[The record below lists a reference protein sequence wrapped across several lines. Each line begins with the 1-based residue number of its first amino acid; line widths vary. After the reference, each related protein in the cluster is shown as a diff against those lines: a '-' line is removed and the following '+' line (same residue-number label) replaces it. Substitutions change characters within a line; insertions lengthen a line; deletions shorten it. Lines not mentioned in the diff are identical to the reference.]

1 MAKPRNGGRV
11 GRSHTSDDPIMRTS
25 TARRWTGLAICFA
38 SLCQMATA
46 DDNVLGLPVP
56 KDAERPGAVVLH
68 GGGRISEDVFD
79 RFVELAGGKDAQ
91 IVFVPS
97 AGWRPSDYPNE
108 GAFLE
113 VMRSRFS
120 SWVALATSKRIK
132 RFQFLYTDSPRA
144 AESAIFVK
152 PLETATGV
160 WFSGGDQTRLN
171 YRFVGNYPN
180 QTKFQ
185 IAVRQVLERGGVVGG
200 TSAGTA
206 AMPEIMTLWQ
216 QYEDYDAP
224 ATAVAAHGLGLFSNA
239 IVEQHFDARGG
250 RLERFTGLLRDSDK
264 LNRLAGRDGVG
275 VKMLGLAVEERS
287 ALIVRGDRLEVL
299 GNANSH
305 VFAKS
310 NQGKTLTWHELGVS
324 ESARLRR
331 DESGTVELL
340 RK

>member
-1 MAKPRNGGRV
+1 M
-11 GRSHTSDDPIMRTS
+11 
-25 TARRWTGLAICFA
+25 
-38 SLCQMATA
+38 
-46 DDNVLGLPVP
+46 
-56 KDAERPGAVVLH
+56 
-68 GGGRISEDVFD
+68 
-79 RFVELAGGKDAQ
+79 
-91 IVFVPS
+91 
-97 AGWRPSDYPNE
+97 
-108 GAFLE
+108 
-113 VMRSRFS
+113 
-120 SWVALATSKRIK
+120 
-132 RFQFLYTDSPRA
+132 
-144 AESAIFVK
+144 K

-171 YRFVGNYPN
+171 YRFVGDYPN
-180 QTKFQ
+180 QTRFQ
-185 IAVRQVLERGGVVGG
+185 VAVRQVLERGGVVGG
-200 TSAGTA
+200 TSVGTA

-224 ATAVAAHGLGLFSNA
+224 ATAVAAYGLGLFSNA

-264 LNRLAGRDGVG
+264 LNRLAGRNGVG
-275 VKMLGLAVEERS
+275 STMLGLAIEERS

-310 NQGKTLTWHELGVS
+310 NQGKTLTWHELGTG

>member
-1 MAKPRNGGRV
+1 
-11 GRSHTSDDPIMRTS
+11 MRTVA
-25 TARRWTGLAICFA
+25 ARCWTGVTILMA
-38 SLCQMATA
+38 SLCQATTA
-46 DDNVLGLPVP
+46 DENVLGLPVP

-79 RFVELAGGKDAQ
+79 RFVELSGGQEAQ

-97 AGWRPSDYPNE
+97 AGWRPSDFPNE
-108 GAFLE
+108 RAFLE
-113 VMRSRFS
+113 VMQSRFS

-132 RFQFLYTDSPRA
+132 RFQFLYTDSPNA
-144 AESAIFVK
+144 AEVAAFVK
-152 PLETATGV
+152 PLESATGV

-185 IAVRQVLERGGVVGG
+185 RALRQVLERGGVVGG

-224 ATAVAAHGLGLFSNA
+224 ATAVAAHGVGVFSRA

-250 RLERFTGLLRDSDK
+250 RLERFTGLLRDNDK
-264 LNRLAGRDGVG
+264 LDRLAGRDGTG
-275 VKMLGLAVEERS
+275 PKMLGLAIEERS

-310 NQGKTLTWHELGVS
+310 NQGKTLTWHELEVG
-324 ESARLRR
+324 ESATLRR
-331 DESGTVELL
+331 DDAGSVELL